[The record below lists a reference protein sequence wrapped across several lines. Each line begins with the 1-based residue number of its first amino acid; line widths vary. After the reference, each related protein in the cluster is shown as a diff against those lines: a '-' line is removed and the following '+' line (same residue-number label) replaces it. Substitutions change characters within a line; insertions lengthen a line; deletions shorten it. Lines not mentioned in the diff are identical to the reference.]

1 MSLLADDFFRIEVCD
16 FWKYWQRKKGLFSSL
31 SKWWDVG
38 KKNTSRDLINAL
50 AIHLKSR
57 LDEGFTSLKNHLVEH
72 CSA

>member
-1 MSLLADDFFRIEVCD
+1 M
-16 FWKYWQRKKGLFSSL
+16 KGLFSSL